1 MFTFICSTRLSD
13 SSHFPLGSNKILN
26 SSSYVWSLTF
36 LFPLPW
42 PLFRNFVNGC
52 RSLVTHVFS
61 LCVCLHRNVHMC
73 ICMHTCR
80 SQSLLLSTYCSGR
93 APLLKSRAYQFSC
106 STQHI
111 LGVPH
116 HCLPGA
122 GIKGELLCSPGIYVS
137 VRDSNSGPY
146 ACPGN
151 TLFTGPSLW
160 PLNIVFW

>member
-26 SSSYVWSLTF
+26 SSSHVWSLAF

-73 ICMHTCR
+73 MHTCR

-93 APLLKSRAYQFSC
+93 APLLKFRAYQFSW
-106 STQHI
+106 STQ
-111 LGVPH
+111 L
-116 HCLPGA
+116 A
-122 GIKGELLCSPGIYVS
+122 Y
-137 VRDSNSGPY
+137 SG
-146 ACPGN
+146 
-151 TLFTGPSLW
+151 GPSSLPPLCWGLKGSYCALLVFMWLLEIRTLVLMLAQETLYSLLW